1 MEALGDTGLL
11 AGGEDLMVSLDDFTV
26 HGLVGEGEFGK
37 VSRQTNEPAAQPTPV
52 P

>member
-37 VSRQTNEPAAQPTPV
+37 VSRQTNLAQPTPV